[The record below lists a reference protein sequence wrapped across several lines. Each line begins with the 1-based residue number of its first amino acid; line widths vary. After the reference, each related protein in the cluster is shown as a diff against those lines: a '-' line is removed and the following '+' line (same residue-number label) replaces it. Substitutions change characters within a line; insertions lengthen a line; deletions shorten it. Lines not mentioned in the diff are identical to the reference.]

1 MAESKSQVLVDDKNV
16 ANNFRGLPIEELIA
30 APLKAVSDSQ
40 RQLALSTYDY
50 IMQIGFNHDKGN
62 VTTPRV
68 VRFDLER
75 PTKQGGMAKVAVQ
88 APFLSIVPIPAIM
101 VNEVNIDFQ
110 MEVTDTQTTKNT
122 TTGSV
127 DTEVTGSYGFFFA
140 RGTVKV
146 NGKVSSNR
154 ENTRTTDQTA
164 KYQVRVVARQHS
176 PTEGLS
182 KLMDIL
188 SSCVEEIT
196 DETKTQQPAES

>member
-1 MAESKSQVLVDDKNV
+1 MAETKPQVLVDDKNV
-16 ANNFRGLPIEELIA
+16 ANKFRGLPIEELIA

-50 IMQIGFNHDKGN
+50 IMQIGFDHDKGT

-75 PTKQGGMAKVAVQ
+75 PTKQGGMAKVGVQ

-110 MEVTDTQTTKNT
+110 MEVTDTETTKSNT
-122 TTGSV
+122 SGGV
-127 DTEVTGSYGFFFA
+127 DTEVTGRYGFFFA
-140 RGTVKV
+140 RGTAKV
-146 NGKVSSNR
+146 SGKVSSSR
-154 ENTRTTDQTA
+154 ENTRTTNQTA
-164 KYQVRVVARQHS
+164 KYQVRVVARQHP

-196 DETKTQQPAES
+196 DETKTPPPAGS